1 MNRNQSLRRHF
12 ARVVPITALRVT
24 MRTRARLAPRKTD
37 TGATAVAARTM
48 MASCVLSPS
57 GQWLLALGEPWKV
70 ASSKSP
76 VVWPLGIYMAENDNL
91 KLVEA
96 VENALNERDRGT
108 VANVHAEDLT
118 AMVTFRQNLELSLLG
133 GSRER
138 VDLPSEN

>member
-1 MNRNQSLRRHF
+1 
-12 ARVVPITALRVT
+12 
-24 MRTRARLAPRKTD
+24 
-37 TGATAVAARTM
+37 
-48 MASCVLSPS
+48 
-57 GQWLLALGEPWKV
+57 
-70 ASSKSP
+70 
-76 VVWPLGIYMAENDNL
+76 MAENDNL